1 MFFSLIKMNGI
12 SIRQAQELDLSLL
25 ERTFRSAF
33 QRTHRDDIRDQQ
45 AQILS
50 FYVAWL
56 DRVPIGH
63 GFVRWVGPRD
73 SIVRTAFPDCPEI
86 YRLEVLEE
94 FRGRSVGT
102 QIISHC
108 ESEALSRGF
117 STIGL
122 GVSLNNPRA
131 SKLYHRLGY
140 KQLTVIK
147 YLDEYKRQRN
157 DGTIEFVQDPL
168 TWLIKSL
175 DV

>member
-1 MFFSLIKMNGI
+1 MNSI

-25 ERTFRSAF
+25 DRAFRSAF
-33 QRTHRDDIRDQQ
+33 QRTHQDDIRDQQ

-56 DRVPIGH
+56 DSTPIGH

-73 SIVRTAFPDCPEI
+73 SVVRSAFPDCPEI
-86 YRLEVLEE
+86 YRLEVLEQ
-94 FRGRSVGT
+94 FRGRSIGT

-108 ESEALSRGF
+108 ESEAISLGF
-117 STIGL
+117 STIGI
-122 GVSLNNPRA
+122 GVSLNNPKA
-131 SKLYHRLGY
+131 AKLYYRLGY
-140 KQLTVIK
+140 KQSAVSEYI
-147 YLDEYKRQRN
+147 DEYKRQRD

-175 DV
+175 CV